1 MLIRVPCLPFVSSL
15 VESALY
21 HPLGSMAVK
30 ALASLAFDSSKD
42 PLTEAIAPPPSE
54 TEEERAQRLEG
65 EREAKRVS
73 DVIDEQIDKERKAEK
88 PMKILLLGQSESG
101 KSTTLKNFQLM
112 YEPKAFRRER
122 ALWRAIIHLNVVQ
135 SFHLIM
141 DAMTQ
146 TQRLT
151 RREGDDHIPKD
162 LPALTTEHLKIK
174 QRLSPLL
181 EIEKSLIGQLSPI
194 TSRQKSPGHRLS
206 LKEVAV
212 NSASSWKDCLQ
223 RLVKTD
229 RDSFDSEEAV
239 DWDDPD
245 DPGRVIHA
253 CSEDMIRLWKDPVI
267 QDLLDKLKLRMWEQ
281 AGFFLDAL
289 ERVTAPRYLP
299 TDDDILRA
307 RLKTLGVT
315 EHRFTLYQG
324 PSSAKDWRIYDV
336 GGHRSQRAAWVPYF
350 DNMDAIIF
358 LVPISAFD
366 QMLEEDSKTNRLQDS
381 VQLWKEVVSNK
392 LLQQTNIILFLNKI
406 DIFQDKLAAGVR
418 FADHVTSYGDRANDF
433 ESTSAY
439 LKKKFGGILKAHS
452 KTQRVFYCHFT
463 TVTDTKSTGYV
474 LTNLKDMLMRENLA
488 SANLT

>member
-1 MLIRVPCLPFVSSL
+1 
-15 VESALY
+15 
-21 HPLGSMAVK
+21 MAVK

-324 PSSAKDWRIYDV
+324 AHGVVHAPHRQKTGGSMMLAAIVLRQANSQCVKLPAHLSSLARV
-336 GGHRSQRAAWVPYF
+336 T
-350 DNMDAIIF
+350 
-358 LVPISAFD
+358 LSAFD

-463 TVTDTKSTGYV
+463 TVTDTKSTGLNKGTILSV
-474 LTNLKDMLMRENLA
+474 KDMLMRENLA